1 MTKKAT
7 TTHIVR
13 LLEII
18 AAELQEQGERLR
30 RIEALQRPA
39 GPHPSDRELLA
50 KLDREAA
57 GPALLPRIGD
67 EK

>member
-7 TTHIVR
+7 NAQIVK

-18 AAELQEQGERLR
+18 ATELQEQGERLR

-57 GPALLPRIGD
+57 RPAPLREIGGQ
-67 EK
+67 